1 MKINIKLRLTH
12 EDIKGLLKGGSYEY
26 LFKAKENNIDS
37 DISIIIDE
45 AGPSI
50 IDLPLNDAMQLTTEP
65 TLSPYFQYAITTHQ
79 S

>member
-1 MKINIKLRLTH
+1 MKINIKLILTH
-12 EDIKGLLKGGSYEY
+12 EDIEGLLKGGSYKY

-65 TLSPYFQYAITTHQ
+65 TPS
-79 S
+79 

>member
-1 MKINIKLRLTH
+1 MKINIKLVLTR
-12 EDIKGLLKGGSYEY
+12 EDIEGLLKGGSYEY

-45 AGPSI
+45 ADPSI

-65 TLSPYFQYAITTHQ
+65 APKLS
-79 S
+79 

>member
-1 MKINIKLRLTH
+1 MKINIKLILTH
-12 EDIKGLLKGGSYEY
+12 EDIEGLLKCGSYKY

-45 AGPSI
+45 AGPKI

-65 TLSPYFQYAITTHQ
+65 TPS
-79 S
+79 

>member
-1 MKINIKLRLTH
+1 MKINIKLILTH
-12 EDIKGLLKGGSYEY
+12 EDIEGLLKGGSYEY

-45 AGPSI
+45 AGPKI

-65 TLSPYFQYAITTHQ
+65 TPS
-79 S
+79 